1 MLMKGFADRT
11 DRDPIPFLE
20 DYKLC
25 RHLRWTWDAAQDV
38 PLPVR
43 QVFLLCIDS
52 EIAAQRGAIS
62 T

>member
-1 MLMKGFADRT
+1 MMFKDFADRT

-43 QVFLLCIDS
+43 EVFLLAIDA
-52 EIAAQRGAIS
+52 EIAAQKGGL

>member
-1 MLMKGFADRT
+1 MMKGYADRT

-25 RHLRWTWDAAQDV
+25 RHLHWTWDACQDV

-43 QVFLLCIDS
+43 AVFLLTIDA
-52 EIAAQRGAIS
+52 ELAAQKGSIS
-62 T
+62 